1 LGPVIAVAGL
11 AMSDMLAGDP
21 TRDMMPSPMAP
32 AQPSRWETLSGLKP
46 VVRSDISFFRHVYHN
61 VAAYVAHDR
70 LSNRYHRLTTAA
82 HALLRR
88 MDGATPLADIR
99 RDLEKKGEI
108 EGDDTDFAQIV
119 DQLKSLELIRTG
131 EAPNPRALEQRM
143 VKTRRA
149 KAIAPFKNPLYVR
162 IPLADLTRVLDWL
175 EPAMRWVF
183 SPITAFLF
191 IVLLGSAITMAGVHW
206 DELTEGGVDRFISA
220 ENLMIVWLVYPVLK
234 LVHEFGHAVV
244 VRHYG
249 GNVREL
255 GLMFLLFVPVPYVDA
270 SSSITFRSKW
280 HRAFVDGAGILVE
293 LTMASIAMFV
303 WVEAEPGTVRA
314 VAHNV
319 MLISGVST
327 LLFNGNPLQR
337 FDSYYLLCDLI
348 EIPNLAL
355 KSTKYYSYL
364 IKRYIIGLDRE
375 YEFDALSSERRW
387 FLFYAPFSFAY
398 RSMVLVTIAIHLAE
412 RYFFV
417 GAMLGC
423 WTVFNMFGM
432 PVVKGSAFLLT
443 SPGLSGKRGRSIFR
457 GVLLAAVL
465 GALAFIPVP
474 DRVVAQGVVW
484 LPDDAAVRART
495 SGFISEIH
503 QQSGAH
509 VRKGDL
515 LVVLTN
521 EKLRTER
528 RKVEVEIEALTMQL
542 AADNAT
548 DPVAASITR
557 QRMAN
562 AQERLATATRDI
574 DALSIRAS
582 HDGVYEAGIEGDL
595 IGRFL
600 PRGGEA
606 GYLIEPGIAPVIK
619 VAVPA
624 VDGDLVRERVRG
636 VELRFAGHL
645 DDIVPGTIKSWSPT
659 ATLQLPSPVLSL
671 EGGGPFALK
680 PEANSRPE
688 LLNPVFMVT
697 VSCCEGAAP
706 ENYGD
711 RVHVRFDLGW
721 EPVAVLV
728 YRVVRRNFLKRF
740 EV

>member
-1 LGPVIAVAGL
+1 
-11 AMSDMLAGDP
+11 MSDMLATEAG
-21 TRDMMPSPMAP
+21 RDMMSSPMAP
-32 AQPSRWETLSGLKP
+32 VQPSRWETLSGLRP
-46 VVRSDISFFRHVYHN
+46 MVRSDISFFRHVYHN
-61 VAAYVAHDR
+61 VAAYIAHDR

-88 MDGATPLADIR
+88 MDGVTPLADIR

-108 EGDDTDFAQIV
+108 DADDAEFAQIV

-131 EAPNPRALEQRM
+131 EAPNTVVLQQRI
-143 VKTRRA
+143 VKMRRA
-149 KAIAPFKNPLYVR
+149 KQIAPFKNPLYVR
-162 IPLADLTRVLDWL
+162 IPLCDLTRVLDHL

-191 IVLLGSAITMAGVHW
+191 VLLLGSALVMAGIHW
-206 DELTEGGVDRFISA
+206 ETLTAGGLDRFISA
-220 ENLMIVWLVYPVLK
+220 ENLMIVWFVYPVLK

-303 WVEAEPGTVRA
+303 WVAAEPGIVRA

-319 MLISGVST
+319 MIISGVST

-375 YEFDALSSERRW
+375 YEFDALPSERRW

-398 RSMVLVTIAIHLAE
+398 RSMILVTIAIHLAE
-412 RYFFV
+412 KYFFV
-417 GAMLGC
+417 GALLGG
-423 WTVFNMFGM
+423 WTVFNMFAM
-432 PVVKGSAFLLT
+432 PVIKGSTFLLT
-443 SPGLSGKRGRSIFR
+443 SPTLQGKRRRSIIR
-457 GVLLAAVL
+457 GLMLAGGLV
-465 GALAFIPVP
+465 ALAFVPVP
-474 DRVVAQGVVW
+474 DRILSQGVVW
-484 LPDDAAVRART
+484 LPDDAAVRARS
-495 SGFISEIH
+495 SGFIREIH
-503 QQSGAH
+503 QKSGAQ
-509 VRKGDL
+509 VFKGDL
-515 LVVLTN
+515 LMTLQN
-521 EKLRTER
+521 DKLVTER
-528 RKVEVEIEALTMQL
+528 RKLTAEIEALKLQL
-542 AADNAT
+542 DADKAT
-548 DPVAASITR
+548 DQVAASITR
-557 QRMAN
+557 QRLIN
-562 AQERLATATRDI
+562 AQERFARITRDI
-574 DALSIRAS
+574 AALSIRAN
-582 HDGVYEAGIEGDL
+582 HDGIFEVGDAEDL

-606 GYLIEPGIAPVIK
+606 GFVLEPGMTPVIK
-619 VAVPA
+619 AAVPA
-624 VDGDLVRERVRG
+624 VDGDVIQNHLRG
-636 VELRFAGHL
+636 VELRFASHMG
-645 DDIVPGTIKSWSPT
+645 DVVPGTVKSWSPS

-680 PEANSRPE
+680 PETNKRPE
-688 LLNPVFMVT
+688 LINPVFIAT
-697 VSCCEGAAP
+697 IDCCKGLAP

-711 RVHVRFDLGW
+711 RTHVRFDLGW
-721 EPVAVLV
+721 EPAAVLV

>member
-1 LGPVIAVAGL
+1 
-11 AMSDMLAGDP
+11 MSDMLAADA

-32 AQPSRWETLSGLKP
+32 TQPSRWETLSGLKP
-46 VVRSDISFFRHVYHN
+46 MVRADVSFFRHVYHN
-61 VAAYVAHDR
+61 VAAYIAHDR

-108 EGDDTDFAQIV
+108 EGDDAEFAQIV

-143 VKTRRA
+143 VRTRRA

-162 IPLADLTRVLDWL
+162 IPLFDLTRVLDYL

-191 IVLLGSAITMAGVHW
+191 ILLVGSAITLAGVHW
-206 DELTEGGVDRFISA
+206 ETLTEGGLDQFISA

-234 LVHEFGHAVV
+234 LIHEFGHAVV

-293 LTMASIAMFV
+293 LSMASIAMFV
-303 WVEAEPGTVRA
+303 WVAAEPGIVRS

-319 MLISGVST
+319 MLISGIST

-375 YEFDALSSERRW
+375 YEFEALPSERRW

-417 GAMLGC
+417 GALLGC
-423 WTVFNMFGM
+423 WTVFNMFAM
-432 PVVKGSAFLLT
+432 PVLKGSGFLLT
-443 SPGLSGKRGRSIFR
+443 NPGLSGKRAKSVFR
-457 GVLLAAVL
+457 GLLLAGGLV
-465 GALAFIPVP
+465 ALAFVPVP

-495 SGFISEIH
+495 SGFITEIH
-503 QQSGAH
+503 QQSGARVH
-509 VRKGDL
+509 TGDL
-515 LVVLTN
+515 LMTLNN
-521 EKLRTER
+521 EKLLTDR
-528 RKVEVEIEALTMQL
+528 RKVLAEIDALKQQL
-542 AADNAT
+542 DADNAT
-548 DPVAASITR
+548 DQVAASITR

-562 AQERLATATRDI
+562 AQERLATTTRDI
-574 DALSIRAS
+574 DALSVRAP
-582 HDGVYEAGIEGDL
+582 HDGIYEAGIEEDL

-606 GYLIEPGIAPVIK
+606 GYLVEPDIAPVIK

-624 VDGDLVRERVRG
+624 IDGDLVRERLRG

-645 DDIVPGTIKSWSPT
+645 DDVIPGTVTSWSPT
-659 ATLQLPSPVLSL
+659 ATLKLPSPVLSL

-688 LLNPVFMVT
+688 LVNPVFVAT
-697 VSCCEGAAP
+697 VACCVGQTP

-711 RVHVRFDLGW
+711 RAHVRFDLGW
-721 EPVAVLV
+721 EPVAVLI